1 MLYVTTLVSAVKAM
15 LFPGELPGLPSC
27 FLWDTALT
35 FVRAFTF
42 PQTSVQVF
50 LAMPV
55 YLNAGIFCFQMINQ
69 LVIKVNGI
77 QFGVI
82 QDSLNPA
89 LDVTKSISVI
99 LSTHNAGIEIK

>member
-1 MLYVTTLVSAVKAM
+1 MTLVTAVKAR
-15 LFPGELPGLPSC
+15 LFPGELPGLLSR

-69 LVIKVNGI
+69 LVITVNGI
-77 QFGVI
+77 QFCVI

-99 LSTHNAGIEIK
+99 LSAHNAGIEIE